1 MSNADCMEE
10 RVNGLCCGRAG
21 ALGAAK
27 GRALDLGRSQK
38 EHELIVGSDFA
49 FASLSY
55 SPAAVS
61 INNWCLD

>member
-10 RVNGLCCGRAG
+10 RVSGLCCGRAG

-27 GRALDLGRSQK
+27 GRGLDLGRSQK

-49 FASLSY
+49 FASLS
-55 SPAAVS
+55 
-61 INNWCLD
+61 